1 MSFETYEQFEKEYHD
16 NIRKGLSLADTE
28 AKQNSKLS
36 KKAQKFLSCIPSR
49 LNAYLEIA
57 CDLEDQYPEWA
68 LRADKT
74 FGAKAV

>member
-1 MSFETYEQFEKEYHD
+1 MKFETYEQFEKEYHD

-36 KKAQKFLSCIPSR
+36 KKAQKSLSYIPSR

-57 CDLEDQYPEWA
+57 CDLEDKYPEWA
-68 LRADKT
+68 AIADDS
-74 FGAKAV
+74 FGK